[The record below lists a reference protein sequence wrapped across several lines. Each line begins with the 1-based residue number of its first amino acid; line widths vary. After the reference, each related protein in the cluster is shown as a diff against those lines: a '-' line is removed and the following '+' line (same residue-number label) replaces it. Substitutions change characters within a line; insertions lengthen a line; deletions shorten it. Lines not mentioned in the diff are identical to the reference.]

1 MNLIELKKMIDD
13 RLEVL
18 SKPHVFSKKYNFIKE
33 FLSKNKISSAN
44 DIRYVDAFELA
55 GALFCLDLESDEID
69 EEEIAL
75 INEDS
80 RNLYETLSMDD
91 FMKIINFANE
101 LHEDENN
108 LLIEVVIYLKT
119 SNQGFI
125 DKYTEVFNG
134 TPFPLLRKKID
145 EDNLSFYRA
154 FDIINKENELASR
167 YFGVIIDVYTLKYL
181 YSNFDAGYDVVKNMV
196 SGKLKRKARKK
207 DSVIKKSI
215 NMVSSESETRAFMNN
230 VKRLETFV
238 YEEEKKASDFEKTR
252 GRESNNLNKALSL
265 LEEALKAPEITNASE
280 IVSLVKDEDL
290 KRAFLDII
298 YNHNRIYN
306 NEIETEYRKLA
317 EDDFN
322 KYKTLLIDSYIDFD
336 KNDVLALMDKDYN
349 SLKEM
354 IALLKPM
361 NFSASELLFVLR
373 KSNLEVVSTIKKYTD
388 RGFVSTDFLKDNIAV
403 FIPGGEKLLFFTT
416 NVDILENRSI
426 NPSVFKNNLG
436 LLLLDP
442 EEFKNRI
449 NILDSYQLVSSLKN
463 ASDLDF
469 VKRDDLEEVLDL
481 LLELGFEDVMVEDMN
496 ILNNKHI
503 KRLELLK
510 GMDIIIE
517 DKEMLME
524 VLNRKN
530 FFVEDDNID
539 EYLISS
545 ADYHKEV
552 SFDKN
557 LLPAFQSGI
566 RTYDINGVLISIPKV
581 KRALNNG
588 KTLYEA
594 IFTNTH
600 FSEEE
605 YDIIV
610 NSLSDYK
617 TI

>member
-18 SKPHVFSKKYNFIKE
+18 SKPHVFSKKYNYIKE

-69 EEEIAL
+69 GEEIAL

-196 SGKLKRKARKK
+196 SGKAKRKARKK

-215 NMVSSESETRAFMNN
+215 NMVSDESEISAFMNN
-230 VKRLETFV
+230 IKRLETFV
-238 YEEEKKASDFEKTR
+238 YEEKKKASDFEKTR
-252 GRESNNLNKALSL
+252 GRESNNLGKALRL

-280 IVSLVKDEDL
+280 IVSLVKDEDI

-463 ASDLDF
+463 ASDIDF
-469 VKRDDLEEVLDL
+469 VRRDDLEEVLDL
-481 LLELGFEDVMVEDMN
+481 LLELGFEDVMVEDMI

>member
-55 GALFCLDLESDEID
+55 GALFCLDLESEEID

-280 IVSLVKDEDL
+280 IVSLVKDEDI

-481 LLELGFEDVMVEDMN
+481 LLELGFEDVMVEDMI

>member
-280 IVSLVKDEDL
+280 IVSLVKDEDI